1 MRKALVFLA
10 MMGLG
15 ACSGMAVRS
24 GRPSEPIPGPMT
36 GRIPGTIDN
45 DGETGPMNSTLPSS
59 AGRQTLCRSTPYPRG
74 WVAVDYVEGGST
86 CGSSAQEPYT
96 AVVLQRLSPLPEG
109 TVLTIC
115 TGQTVPIN
123 WQRETEEGLGVS
135 SGQCPRNPGDTRT
148 GPTIMQIR
156 RIR

>member
-1 MRKALVFLA
+1 MWKAFLLVA

-15 ACSGMAVRS
+15 ACTGMAVRS

-36 GRIPGTIDN
+36 GRIPGTIDS

-59 AGRQTLCRSTPYPRG
+59 SGRQTLCRSTPYPRG

-86 CGSSAQEPYT
+86 CGSSAREPYA
-96 AVVLQRLSPLPEG
+96 AVVLQRLAPLPQG

-115 TGQTVPIN
+115 SGQTVPIN
-123 WQRETEEGLGVS
+123 WQREAEQEGVVS
-135 SGQCPRNPGDTRT
+135 TGQCPRNPGDTRT

-156 RIR
+156 RIS